1 MMQAA
6 SPLHF
11 DASQPI
17 TIPEPDPSP
26 SLARMNKHGIISDV
40 EDLLPVFEAFL
51 RVGKLDRALLVL
63 KRFHDAGMLSGEEEI
78 VLHNQYLRASLQ
90 TMRTN
95 PDLSQAE
102 KLHRWYELNIRDQLP
117 HTAETIACMLKASLL
132 SERGPRLGRLVRRYM
147 SIAEGEAGLRVLS
160 MADILSDQDLAV
172 ITDICPQYNLATS
185 EDFEEDLFD
194 LEATHA
200 SEVREQSLMP
210 IADDVPE
217 LTPTAQRGEGLST
230 LKKGLGPLMELQ
242 EMDLSTLPENER
254 REFQKRL
261 ERETITSTIERWRL
275 EHKAMQD
282 MGINTAISASG
293 SKKDGSLGQ
302 NLGLWLQQMEKR
314 IRDEYSLIDEA
325 ENRESKTETDLERC
339 IYGPIIQQCSPD
351 RLAAVT
357 ILTVLNTSSTENGV
371 KGVASSSLAMRIARL
386 VQEDL
391 RMQVKEKAEK
401 DRRRRAKVH
410 MRKDL
415 VASEP
420 VAEDSNGN
428 KQHFMDEPSLQTRI
442 RSDDVEPWSA
452 LLSAHTG
459 GFLLKAL
466 LESAKVKITRK
477 HPASQELITQLQPA
491 FTHVTRPR
499 KGKKTSVIHMNPHL
513 LESVTKEPNG
523 EFLAKHLP
531 MVSKPR
537 PWRDIRRGGFEESR
551 STLVRAKAG
560 EVEQNLYARAAIKSG
575 DMKQVF
581 KGLDVLGQTAW
592 RINKDLLRVMAE
604 AWNRG
609 EAIANMPPQ
618 ELITEAPPEPDNSS
632 DPLARRTWLQAVKQL
647 ENQKSAL
654 HSQRCYMNLQLE
666 IARTFRNQ
674 ELFFPHNVDY
684 RGRAYPMPT
693 YLNHMGA
700 DHTRALLKFSK
711 GKELGA
717 RGLQWLKIH
726 LANVYGLDKASF
738 EDREAF
744 ATENLSNIVESATNP
759 LDGSRWWLAAEDPWQ
774 CLAACFE
781 LKAAHELEDPTEY
794 ICHLPVHQDGTCN
807 GLQHYAALGGDSW
820 GAKQVN
826 LEPGDKPAD
835 VYSAVADLVKEG
847 IAKDAEAGNRF
858 GEIMTGKITRKV
870 VKQTVM
876 TNVYGVTFAGAKK
889 QVCKQIDALYPTLEK
904 ECGVPHIILSTYV
917 ARHVFQALGSMFR
930 GAHDIQYWLG
940 EMGGRVT
947 RALTPAQLKQI
958 AESASSPQPKRRSS
972 AKTIKAVPT
981 RGPAALKLLTEQ
993 FRSTIVWTTPLRM
1006 PVAQP
1011 YRKSSRKDIKT
1022 CLQTVTVGASGQIDP
1037 VNRRKQLQGFPPNF
1051 IHSLDASHMLLSALK
1066 CHELGLDFAA
1076 VHDSFWT
1083 HAADIDTM
1091 NGVLR
1096 DSFVSIHQEDVV
1108 GRLAAEFTTRHHGS
1122 MYMAQLDSKSPV
1134 AEKIK
1139 ELRKSLDLTPAEEL
1153 LLEHRRFKLM
1163 QSEDPKD
1170 HELAAGM
1177 KTPAAI
1183 YQEMAAENEDVSD
1196 REDIEEL
1203 RLGDIPEAEAKL
1215 DLDQAAARLQAE
1227 KLDAAK
1233 LIDEAPTH
1241 DDAVARFDSMADGTA
1256 FENEIKGLTKKVR
1269 SKSRVMTHVW
1279 LPLTVPPI
1287 PKKVCRILE
1296 HYMTL
1301 LLIHEKLG
1309 RLRCH
1314 ASQGQ
1319 PILLLLRL
1327 SSHHCIS
1334 TQFLPE
1340 DYPNYSTSRIR
1351 TGLCSPP
1358 VYFVFCI
1365 TSDWHRL
1372 RCVCTGV
1379 DHLFVSIFPCHVL
1392 AGNRCIVFWEL
1403 TKPALA
1409 YI

>member
-1 MMQAA
+1 MFPRHVGQGLSARRPGALNSLTRLTVATSIPFRNAALGRRLLVTRQSTPWAKRSEAHQRSLRERGLATAVDDFRLDGMAYNQLSSSALPAFQTPMMA
-6 SPLHF
+6 SGSSLHF
-11 DASQPI
+11 DARSPI
-17 TIPEPDPSP
+17 TIPEPESP
-26 SLARMNKHGIISDV
+26 ATLARINKHGIISDV

-90 TMRTN
+90 RMRSS

-102 KLHRWYELNIRDQLP
+102 KLHRWYELKIRDQLP

-185 EDFEEDLFD
+185 EEFEDDIFD
-194 LEATHA
+194 LAATEPSEA
-200 SEVREQSLMP
+200 REHSPNP
-210 IADDVPE
+210 IMDDVPE

-242 EMDLSTLPENER
+242 EMDLSTLPDNER
-254 REFQKRL
+254 REFQRRL
-261 ERETITSTIERWRL
+261 ERETISSTIEKWRL

-282 MGINTAISASG
+282 MGINTVLSASNFT
-293 SKKDGSLGQ
+293 KDGSLGQ
-302 NLGLWLQQMEKR
+302 SLGLWLEQMEKR
-314 IRDEYSLIDEA
+314 IRDEFPLIDEA
-325 ENRESKTETDLERC
+325 EARESKTEADLERC
-339 IYGPIIQQCSPD
+339 IYGPIIQQCSPE

-357 ILTVLNTSSTENGV
+357 ILTVLNTSSTESGV
-371 KGVASSSLAMRIARL
+371 KGVTSSSLAMRIARL
-386 VQEDL
+386 VQDDL
-391 RMQVKEKAEK
+391 RMQVKEKLEK
-401 DRRRRAKVH
+401 QRRRRGKVE
-410 MRKDL
+410 MSKNF
-415 VASEP
+415 AG
-420 VAEDSNGN
+420 GN
-428 KQHFMDEPSLQTRI
+428 AMEVQKGKKQPFMDEPSLQARI

-477 HPASQELITQLQPA
+477 HPASRELITQLQPA

-537 PWRDIRRGGFEESR
+537 PWRDIRHGGFEESR
-551 STLVRAKAG
+551 SALVRAKAG
-560 EVEQNLYARAAIKSG
+560 DVEQNLYARAAIKSG

-609 EAIANMPPQ
+609 EAIANMPPK
-618 ELITEAPPEPDNSS
+618 EFLTEAPPEPDSSS

-674 ELFFPHNVDY
+674 EIFFPHNVDY

-711 GKELGA
+711 GKQLGV
-717 RGLQWLKIH
+717 RGLRWLKIH

-744 ATENLSNIVESATNP
+744 ATENLHNIIESATNP

-781 LKAAHELEDPTEY
+781 LKAAHELQDPTEY
-794 ICHLPVHQDGTCN
+794 VCQLPVHQDGTCN
-807 GLQHYAALGGDSW
+807 GLQHYAALGGDVW

-847 IAKDAEAGNRF
+847 IAKDAESGNRF

-947 RALTPAQLKQI
+947 RALTPAQIKQI
-958 AESASSPQPKRRSS
+958 EEASAGPKPKRRSS

-1022 CLQTVTVGASGQIDP
+1022 CLQTVTVGSSGQIDP

-1066 CHELGLDFAA
+1066 CHELNLDFAA

-1108 GRLAAEFTTRHHGS
+1108 GRLAAEFTARHQGS
-1122 MYMAQLDSKSPV
+1122 MYMAQIDSKSPV

-1139 ELRKSLDLTPAEEL
+1139 ELRKTLDLSPADEL
-1153 LLEHRRFKLM
+1153 LLEHRRCKLL
-1163 QSEDPKD
+1163 QSDDPKD
-1170 HELAAGM
+1170 HALAAEM
-1177 KTPAAI
+1177 RTPAAI
-1183 YQEMAAENEDVSD
+1183 YQEMASENEDVAD

-1215 DLDQAAARLQAE
+1215 DLHEAAAKIQAE
-1227 KLDAAK
+1227 KADAMAEH
-1233 LIDEAPTH
+1233 DEDVSSN

-1256 FENEIKGLTKKVR
+1256 FENEIKGLTKKAR
-1269 SKSRVMTHVW
+1269 SKSRIMTHVW

-1287 PKKVCRILE
+1287 PKKGDFDV
-1296 HYMTL
+1296 T
-1301 LLIHEKLG
+1301 
-1309 RLRCH
+1309 RLK
-1314 ASQGQ
+1314 
-1319 PILLLLRL
+1319 
-1327 SSHHCIS
+1327 
-1334 TQFLPE
+1334 E
-1340 DYPNYSTSRIR
+1340 
-1351 TGLCSPP
+1351 SP
-1358 VYFVFCI
+1358 YFF
-1365 TSDWHRL
+1365 S
-1372 RCVCTGV
+1372 
-1379 DHLFVSIFPCHVL
+1379 
-1392 AGNRCIVFWEL
+1392 
-1403 TKPALA
+1403 
-1409 YI
+1409 

>member
-1 MMQAA
+1 MPYNQLPGTALPNYGAPMMQAGTL
-6 SPLHF
+6 PF
-11 DASQPI
+11 DTISPI
-17 TIPEPDPSP
+17 TIPEPETPT
-26 SLARMNKHGIISDV
+26 SLSRMNKQGIIADV
-40 EDLLPVFEAFL
+40 EDLLPVYEAFL

-63 KRFHDAGMLSGEEEI
+63 KRFHDAGILSGEEEI
-78 VLHNQYLRASLQ
+78 VLHNQYLRASLRQ
-90 TMRTN
+90 MRTS

-102 KLHRWYELNIRDQLP
+102 KLHQWYELNIRDQLP
-117 HTAETIACMLKASLL
+117 HTAETIACMLKASLI

-147 SIAEGEAGLRVLS
+147 SIAEGEAGLRVLG

-172 ITDICPQYNLATS
+172 VTEICPQYNLATS
-185 EDFEEDLFD
+185 ETHEDDMFD
-194 LEATHA
+194 LETPGTLQTLEQHA
-200 SEVREQSLMP
+200 ESSM
-210 IADDVPE
+210 DDVPE

-230 LKKGLGPLMELQ
+230 LKKGLGPLTELQ
-242 EMDLSTLPENER
+242 DMDLSTLSDADR

-261 ERETITSTIERWRL
+261 ERETITSTIERWRF
-275 EHKAMQD
+275 EHKSMQD
-282 MGINTAISASG
+282 MGINTSISAMS
-293 SKKDGSLGQ
+293 SSREGSLGQ
-302 NLGLWLQQMEKR
+302 NLGQWLQQMEKR
-314 IRDEYSLIDEA
+314 IREEFPLIDES
-325 ENRESKTETDLERC
+325 EKRDSKTEADLERC
-339 IYGPIIQQCSPD
+339 IYGPIIQQCSPE
-351 RLAAVT
+351 RMAAVT
-357 ILTVLNTSSTENGV
+357 ILTVLNTSSTENGL
-371 KGVASSSLAMRIARL
+371 KGVPSSSLAMKIARL

-391 RMQVKEKAEK
+391 RMQVKEKADK
-401 DRRRRAKVH
+401 QRRRRPKVQLSPDH
-410 MRKDL
+410 VVDSN
-415 VASEP
+415 ASE
-420 VAEDSNGN
+420 ARKGS
-428 KQHFMDEPSLQTRI
+428 KQVFMSEPSMNTRI
-442 RSDDVEPWSA
+442 RSDNEDVEPWSA

-459 GFLLKAL
+459 GFLLKVL
-466 LESAKVKITRK
+466 LESAKVKITRE
-477 HPASQELITQLQPA
+477 HPASRELLTQLQPA
-491 FTHVTRPR
+491 FTHITRPR
-499 KGKKTSVIHMNPHL
+499 KGKKTSVIHMNPQL
-513 LESVTKEPNG
+513 LESITKEPNG

-531 MVSKPR
+531 MVSRPR
-537 PWRDIRRGGFEESR
+537 PWRNIRHGGFEESR
-551 STLVRAKAG
+551 TALVRAKAG

-581 KGLDVLGQTAW
+581 KGLDVLGQTGW

-609 EAIANMPPQ
+609 EAIANMPAS
-618 ELITEAPPEPDNSS
+618 EFLTEAPPEPDHSS

-674 ELFFPHNVDY
+674 EIFFPHNVDY

-711 GKELGA
+711 GKTLGT

-726 LANVYGLDKASF
+726 MANVYGLDKASF

-744 ATENLSNIVESATNP
+744 ATENLDNIIESATNP

-794 ICHLPVHQDGTCN
+794 VCNLPVHQDGTCN
-807 GLQHYAALGGDSW
+807 GLQHYAALGGDVW

-847 IAKDAEAGNRF
+847 IAKDVEAGNRF
-858 GEIMTGKITRKV
+858 GQIMTGKITRKV

-958 AESASSPQPKRRSS
+958 AELETTPKVRGRSS
-972 AKTIKAVPT
+972 ARTVKAVPT
-981 RGPAALKLLTEQ
+981 RGAAALKLLTDQ

-1022 CLQTVTVGASGQIDP
+1022 CLQTVTVGTSGQIDP

-1066 CHELGLDFAA
+1066 CNDLGLDFAA

-1083 HAADIDTM
+1083 HPADIDTM

-1096 DSFVSIHQEDVV
+1096 DSFISIHEEDVV
-1108 GRLAAEFTTRHHGS
+1108 GRLAAEFTARHHGS
-1122 MYMAQLDSKSPV
+1122 IYMAQVDNKSPV
-1134 AEKIK
+1134 AKKIRD
-1139 ELRKSLDLTPAEEL
+1139 LRKTLDLSPAEEL
-1153 LLEHRRFKLM
+1153 LLEQRRFNLM

-1170 HELAAGM
+1170 HELAAEM
-1177 KTPAAI
+1177 ETPASI
-1183 YQEMAAENEDVSD
+1183 YEAMASKDEDVSD

-1203 RLGDIPEAEAKL
+1203 RLGDIPESEAKL
-1215 DLDQAAARLQAE
+1215 DLDQATAELKAERLDPE
-1227 KLDAAK
+1227 
-1233 LIDEAPTH
+1233 IDDSAH
-1241 DDAVARFDSMADGTA
+1241 DDAVARFDSMSEGTA
-1256 FENEIKGLTKKVR
+1256 FENEIKGLTKKLPRPKVR
-1269 SKSRVMTHVW
+1269 GMTHVW

-1287 PKKVCRILE
+1287 PKKGDFDV
-1296 HYMTL
+1296 T
-1301 LLIHEKLG
+1301 
-1309 RLRCH
+1309 RLK
-1314 ASQGQ
+1314 
-1319 PILLLLRL
+1319 
-1327 SSHHCIS
+1327 
-1334 TQFLPE
+1334 E
-1340 DYPNYSTSRIR
+1340 SR
-1351 TGLCSPP
+1351 
-1358 VYFVFCI
+1358 YFF
-1365 TSDWHRL
+1365 S
-1372 RCVCTGV
+1372 
-1379 DHLFVSIFPCHVL
+1379 
-1392 AGNRCIVFWEL
+1392 
-1403 TKPALA
+1403 
-1409 YI
+1409 